1 MATRLS
7 APLMTLALLAS
18 ACSALTRPDDIEIAQ
33 EPSTRPAQAEAAQVG
48 ARTPSQAGANAAIAN
63 PPAAANGRSPIP
75 SGRNA
80 NSPGAAPAGGS
91 CGN

>member
-1 MATRLS
+1 MSTRLS
-7 APLMTLALLAS
+7 APLITLALLTS

-33 EPSTRPAQAEAAQVG
+33 EPSTRPAEAEAAEVA
-48 ARTPSQAGANAAIAN
+48 ARTGPQAGANAAIAN
-63 PPAAANGRSPIP
+63 PSAANGRGPIP

-91 CGN
+91 CGK